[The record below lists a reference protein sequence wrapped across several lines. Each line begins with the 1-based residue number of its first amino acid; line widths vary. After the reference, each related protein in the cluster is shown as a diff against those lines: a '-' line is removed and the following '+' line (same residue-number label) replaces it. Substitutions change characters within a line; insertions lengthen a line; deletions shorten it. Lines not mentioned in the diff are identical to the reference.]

1 MLVCITIIDKTGR
14 PRSLVFRQEELRVGR
29 SSGNEIRLDP
39 YVDIEVSRRHG
50 VFRHLGEDHW
60 IYEDLEST
68 QGSFVNGRKVD
79 KPTRLSR
86 GDVITLGRNGPT
98 VNIAW
103 PVPRITGAEGTYLKS
118 SPQRETPYFP
128 LAFSDPFIDRFDSYE
143 RIGSGGFGEIWRA
156 VAEKEQK
163 TFAIKI
169 MHPELLNP
177 EYLRAEDRDSLIRRF
192 VREAQITNAMANS
205 GAPSIV
211 PVHSWGD
218 DPDRDFLYIV
228 MDFIEGESLDKT
240 IFRYEAI
247 PERTACRY
255 LLHIAE
261 GLNAAHHFHWKEDD
275 GSECHGVVHRDIK
288 PNNILVEEASD
299 RAWLVDFGIAGIQTG
314 GERLTATSVRVGS
327 HKFLSLEA
335 MERNVI
341 DPSLDLWAFAVTAYL
356 LFSRGHFPYKGGESI
371 ELIRNMREGKLRPI
385 THYRPDLSP
394 ALVDFLHRALDVNPA
409 VRPKTAEE
417 WIDLMRSLSEA
428 ATGA

>member
-1 MLVCITIIDKTGR
+1 MLVCITIVDKTGR
-14 PRSLVFRQEELRVGR
+14 PRSLVFRQPELRVGR

-39 YVDIEVSRRHG
+39 YVDIEVSRKHG
-50 VFRHLGEDHW
+50 QFKYEGEDYW
-60 IYEDLEST
+60 TYEDLDST
-68 QGSFVNGRKVD
+68 QGSFVNGRKIE
-79 KPTRLSR
+79 KATRLSR

-98 VNIAW
+98 VNVAW
-103 PVPRITGAEGTYLKS
+103 PIPRITGAEGTYLKA
-118 SPQRETPYFP
+118 SPQRDTPYFP
-128 LAFSDPFIDRFDSYE
+128 LAFSEGFLDRFDSYE
-143 RIGSGGFGEIWRA
+143 RIGSGGFGEIWRGFSS
-156 VAEKEQK
+156 KDNK
-163 TFAIKI
+163 SYAIKI

-177 EYLRAEDRDSLIRRF
+177 EYLRAEDRESLIRRF
-192 VREAQITNAMANS
+192 IREAKITHAMAES

-211 PVHSWGD
+211 PVHTWGD

-240 IFRYEAI
+240 IFRYEQI
-247 PERTACRY
+247 PERQACRY

-261 GLNAAHHFHWKEDD
+261 GLSAAHMFRWQEED
-275 GSECHGVVHRDIK
+275 GSLCEGVVHRDIK
-288 PNNILVEEASD
+288 PNNILVEESSD
-299 RAWLVDFGIAGIQTG
+299 RAWLVDFGIAGIQSG

-394 ALVDFLHRALDVNPA
+394 ELVDFLHRALDINPA
-409 VRPKTAEE
+409 NRPKSAQD
-417 WIDLMRSLSEA
+417 WISLMRSLSDGD
-428 ATGA
+428 TQR